1 MEKTMGAMSNCYIEH
16 PVNAMIGFC
25 KKAGIG
31 KRIATDA
38 VEEIERFSN
47 GSGCYMDDIYLSIA
61 GVMSAAQQKGMS
73 SMQLLDLEENIA
85 KILYYKWKDFDVA
98 GTITW

>member
-1 MEKTMGAMSNCYIEH
+1 MAF
-16 PVNAMIGFC
+16 V

>member
-1 MEKTMGAMSNCYIEH
+1 
-16 PVNAMIGFC
+16 
-25 KKAGIG
+25 
-31 KRIATDA
+31 
-38 VEEIERFSN
+38 
-47 GSGCYMDDIYLSIA
+47 MDDIYLSIA